1 MVLKKITYKLS
12 ITIFFKIRSYLV
24 VFIVLLLEIM
34 RTLILIFIP
43 LFVQAQDVTIGS
55 WKDYQSYKSASY
67 VSKGDGRI
75 YCVTSGALFYI
86 NKDDYSINRLS
97 KVSGLSDVGIKH
109 VKHSYDLNVTVIT
122 YENCNIDII
131 KNNSVINISDIK
143 RKEISEEKK

>member
-1 MVLKKITYKLS
+1 
-12 ITIFFKIRSYLV
+12 
-24 VFIVLLLEIM
+24 M

-55 WKDYQSYKSASY
+55 WCHQLKSASY

-75 YCVTSGALFYI
+75 YCVTSGALYI
-86 NKDDYSINRLS
+86 NKDDYINRLS

-131 KNNSVINISDIK
+131 KTIL
-143 RKEISEEKK
+143 